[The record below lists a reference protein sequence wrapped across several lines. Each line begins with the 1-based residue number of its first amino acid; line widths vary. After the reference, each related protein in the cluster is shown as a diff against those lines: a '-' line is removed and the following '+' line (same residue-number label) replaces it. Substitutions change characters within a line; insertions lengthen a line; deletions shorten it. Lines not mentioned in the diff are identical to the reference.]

1 MTIEV
6 LTSERS
12 LNTATVTL
20 ACIDHH
26 SAKTVITCHHRQLL
40 VLYLHIE
47 CTEIQMN
54 RILKE
59 IEMGSQLVVPTHF
72 RFIRDRLIHLLIIL
86 SRMRNIIITT
96 HRSLTVGI
104 QFCLK
109 NIAEHLDVITTST
122 ITLADYRIHI
132 TAMGIQ
138 SPSESQLRQQL
149 FEMIV
154 RATIE
159 HTAQS
164 ISCLPAHHVR
174 LHSHIGRTFVMNG
187 GKHIIISQTQ
197 GKGKRRR

>member
-1 MTIEV
+1 MTIEK
-6 LTSERS
+6 LSSQRC

-20 ACIDHH
+20 AGIDHH
-26 SAKTVITCHHRQLL
+26 SAKTVITRHHRQLL

-47 CTEIQMN
+47 STEVQMK

-72 RFIRDRLIHLLIIL
+72 RFIRDRLVHLLIIL
-86 SRMRNIIITT
+86 CRMRNIIITT
-96 HRSLTVGI
+96 HRSLTIGI

-109 NIAEHLDVITTST
+109 YIAEHLDVIATST

-138 SPSESQLRQQL
+138 SPSKSHLRQQL
-149 FEMIV
+149 LEMIM

-164 ISCLPAHHVR
+164 IGTLPAHHTR
-174 LHSHIGRTFVMNG
+174 LHTHIGRTLVMDG
-187 GKHIIISQTQ
+187 GKHIIVSQTQ